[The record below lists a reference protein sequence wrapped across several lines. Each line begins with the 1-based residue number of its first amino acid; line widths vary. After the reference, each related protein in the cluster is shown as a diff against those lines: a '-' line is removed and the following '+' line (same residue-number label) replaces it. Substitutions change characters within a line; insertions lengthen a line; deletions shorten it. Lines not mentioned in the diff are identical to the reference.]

1 MEVTE
6 HRRVVLG
13 LSGQRI
19 RVWFLSLPFPSY
31 GRLDALLFMP

>member
-6 HRRVVLG
+6 HRRAVLG
-13 LSGQRI
+13 LSGQRL

-31 GRLDALLFMP
+31 GSLGTLLFMP